1 MIEKLKHIHHMF
13 YVGLIFMAFP
23 FATILFG
30 QIPYWHFFLALFF
43 MVSYLG
49 ILITE
54 NKILTWFFWLYLLA
68 YIGGN
73 TFYIGTGFCWFYY
86 YLSNILV
93 YRFEVSNF
101 RSPFLWTAFLSQ
113 LILLGALPSKMPRS
127 ISCWLKTNAIGLA
140 AIYMT
145 VWDTPLPC

>member
-23 FATILFG
+23 FASIIFG
-30 QIPYWHFFLALFF
+30 QIPWWHFFLALFF

-54 NKILTWFFWLYLLA
+54 NKILTWLFWLYLLA

-113 LILLGALPSKMPRS
+113 LILLGALLFNR
-127 ISCWLKTNAIGLA
+127 
-140 AIYMT
+140 YMGE
-145 VWDTPLPC
+145 LSLIHI